1 MKKANGLNLFSILLS
16 ILISLLLLTAAWTQ
30 QTPQSIEC
38 SSISTILANPKA
50 CDNRPVRI
58 EGKVIQF
65 KLQTSKKGNPYT
77 EFTLADGSQTLMF
90 FSYEHLPLE
99 KGICVQVEGI
109 YYVRREAGS
118 FIFENQVVVEKKTE
132 GVATV
137 PCPPAIPSLPVWKWW
152 KVTGGAILILIILAI
167 AVGKML
173 KPARYHRM
181 GRSFEEYIIGLFPDT
196 DWEIKDRSSDTSRR
210 IGRRITGD
218 VSYDFIMKH
227 RSTSRR
233 FIIQC
238 KYRSRFYRQ
247 GDQEGIEWAKPYQI
261 RNYQNFQQAEGCP
274 YVVVIGLGGRPRQP
288 EHLFVLP
295 LASLR
300 YPFIEKM
307 NLLAA
312 KRDPR
317 TIFAVD
323 DDGVLR

>member
-1 MKKANGLNLFSILLS
+1 MKKANGLNLLS
-16 ILISLLLLTAAWTQ
+16 ILISLLLLTVAWAQ
-30 QTPQSIEC
+30 QTPPSMECFSIA
-38 SSISTILANPKA
+38 TILADPKA

-65 KLQTSKKGNPYT
+65 KHQTSKKGNPYT
-77 EFTLADGSQTLMF
+77 EFTLTDGSQTLMF
-90 FSYEHLPLE
+90 FSYEHLPLK

-109 YYVRREAGS
+109 YHVRREVES
-118 FIFENQVVVEKKTE
+118 SIFKNQVIVEKKTE
-132 GVATV
+132 GVTIV
-137 PCPPAIPSLPVWKWW
+137 PCPPAISSLPVWKWW
-152 KVTGGAILILIILAI
+152 KVTGGAILILLILAI

-218 VSYDFIMKH
+218 VSYDFIVKH

-233 FIIQC
+233 FIIEC

-247 GDQEGIEWAKPYQI
+247 GDQEGIEWAQPYQI
-261 RNYQNFQQAEGCP
+261 RNYRTFQQAEGCP
-274 YVVVIGLGGRPRQP
+274 YVVVIGLGGHPKQP
-288 EHLFVLP
+288 QHLFVLP
-295 LASLR
+295 LESLH
-300 YPFIEKM
+300 YPFIGKV

-323 DDGVLR
+323 DQGVLR